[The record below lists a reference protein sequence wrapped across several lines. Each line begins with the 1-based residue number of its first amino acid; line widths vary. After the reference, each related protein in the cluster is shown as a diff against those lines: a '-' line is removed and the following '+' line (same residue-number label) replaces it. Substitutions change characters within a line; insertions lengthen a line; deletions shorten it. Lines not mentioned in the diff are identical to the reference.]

1 MNKSI
6 MIAAGFGKEVDLVEH
21 KRCPTCGN
29 NIGGVHP
36 HNPKENRYPL
46 DIAGAHGYGPFR
58 DALSYKEYGISGM
71 CQKCQDRVFTPKEDP
86 CENCD
91 KIHTDCKLKDDC
103 PV

>member
-1 MNKSI
+1 MNKDI

-46 DIAGAHGYGPFR
+46 DIAGSYGYGPFH
-58 DALSYKEYGISGM
+58 DALSYREYGISGM
-71 CQKCQDRVFTPKEDP
+71 WENTPHSLMGAARCLSVCCAK
-86 CENCD
+86 NIW
-91 KIHTDCKLKDDC
+91 KMQ
-103 PV
+103 